1 MGVFKEIEKA
11 DGSGVTTFYR
21 LSDVHDTVETDD
33 SEGTATVID
42 YNAAQNKPSIN
53 GVTLV
58 GNKTSEDLGLQ
69 PAGDYITNDEADAKF
84 IDEDELE
91 AKNYVNETRLQE
103 AIANIDHFH
112 REIVNALPVTG
123 QDNVLYMVRK
133 QGSGEDIFN
142 EYIWVGKTASETGY
156 EFIGTTATDLTDY
169 YQKDEVDDLLDGKV
183 DKVSGRG
190 LSEQNYTLSEKTKL
204 AGLHNYDDTELQ
216 VKVANLH
223 NYDDTDL
230 QLRVGDLEVKE
241 EADSNAISTIQ
252 DALNKKMICIRLV
265 EQGDGW
271 TWMDINGSRLTFDKA
286 QAYLGQENCMLFVEQ
301 LENDGK
307 VIPAEYKSETTR
319 IRVLFKD
326 LDSLVH
332 IMTLGEEDLLVEDI
346 ITTEDGS
353 CDFEVENEAV
363 DFGARL
369 DEFYGNTS
377 QEVIAAE
384 AGTEVVD
391 KSISIND
398 VNTSK
403 ENYITLKGDMAQK
416 TTTGKNLIPNNLSS
430 DSRSGITYAVREDGT
445 IKITGTATARVEP
458 YLFQNSSN
466 PLVFQPGTYKNT
478 SSRMIVLYAQGYIGF
493 AAGATQ
499 TFTEAKTV
507 TQVYFRIENGE
518 TNLDE
523 IYYPQIISITESN
536 EQYEPYSG
544 GKRSPNPD
552 YRQEIEVVRGNG
564 LPTGYKQVEYLE
576 SDGNQYIDTGI
587 NADST
592 LGFSA
597 KLQQISGR
605 FGSYKSIDG
614 NDVRHHLYDG
624 GKWGY
629 GSAGSVGYGVG
640 HTSSEVYEFEC
651 NYYNSRKVKDN
662 GTIINLPSVTFDI
675 GMNFWLFQRNA
686 GYAFKGKIYYFKM
699 TKGKK
704 LVRDFI
710 PCYRISDNAIGMYDT
725 VQKVFYQN
733 QGTGSFIKGPDV
745 EYDKK
750 IKVFGKNWVNME
762 WPIVKRE
769 SATYSNITTTSN
781 SLAYTVSGNIAGYAG
796 YVIPVKVGETYT
808 LSFTTTSGGM
818 YLVHLDEPITE
829 VGTNYGS
836 YVTSGATFVA
846 SRPYI
851 GLWLMGNA
859 NTGTPNPAVSN
870 ILLEKGS
877 TVTSFEP
884 YTGADYLISLKDIEL
899 CKINDYHDYIYKK
912 RDDWYLHKEIG
923 KVAITAND
931 NITHYNGMHWVG
943 FNKPADSVMY
953 QNFNRY
959 QLFMERAYYSDSNN
973 DIYSYQTGLGSGG
986 MGIMC
991 ASTDTIEVLKP
1002 LIDGS
1007 LMYYPLATPTDTL
1020 ITDSD
1025 LVSQLNSLYSFI
1037 IYPTTNIESGGN
1049 GLLPYINL
1057 KYNAVTPSPSPDRIS
1072 EVKVVKGNNNIKAY
1086 NKNLFDGVL
1095 ELGNWST
1102 NDGSKLVNSSFIIN
1116 SHPIPVKE
1124 LTNYKLSLENEN
1136 IDMYVFEYK
1145 KDMSYNLTARKLV
1158 RGESYLTTERGTAYI
1173 NFRPVNQNTNLH
1185 ARIQV
1190 EPGTT
1195 KTEYVLGYTQTFPL
1209 SLGQIELCKIGNY
1222 KDKIYKQNNTWYLH
1236 KEITKVILN
1245 GTEGGWQLSS
1255 NYAGLFQ
1262 ETGFFKN
1269 LYDSQEAFCDY
1280 YKNVVNPNITANDRA
1295 RDSLSDC
1302 EFTFRWGDVKDRIYI
1317 KDNAYN
1323 TVGEFLIA
1331 LRAHPITIYYAL
1343 ATPTDTEI
1351 TDTTLLTQ
1359 LENLQQITQYKHTY
1373 IDLIPA
1379 TDNEIPDAQF
1389 TYISNAVINASDRI
1403 LGKDTY
1409 WNDEVPTSADLP
1421 SNAEEGEIRI
1431 VQDTQNVYIYDGY
1444 EWIPFD
1450 KGGEIDLSNYLA
1462 KDNTTAW
1469 VPSGAFNPATKKYVD
1484 DSVGGVFVP
1493 TKTSQLT
1500 NDSNFIGKNS
1510 NDLTYYYTKTQTY
1523 TKSEVDALIGGGG
1536 GGGKG
1541 YDWYAEDPRLGT
1553 KHHARGGGGG
1563 GGGNVSI
1570 TVSGDT
1576 LVITT
1581 E

>member
-33 SEGTATVID
+33 SEGTATIID
-42 YNAAQNKPSIN
+42 YNAAQNKPSVN

-252 DALNKKMICIRLV
+252 DALDKKMICIRLV

-271 TWMDINGSRLTFDKA
+271 TWMDINGSRLTFDRA

-346 ITTEDGS
+346 ITTEGGA

-391 KSISIND
+391 KFISIND
-398 VNTSK
+398 IDTSK
-403 ENYITLKGDMAQK
+403 ENYITLKGDTSQD
-416 TTTGKNLIPNNLSS
+416 TTTGKNLFNINDTPSWIGSATSYSVANDIL
-430 DSRSGITYAVREDGT
+430 TV
-445 IKITGTATARVEP
+445 TGSWFIGYLIDVE
-458 YLFQNSSN
+458 
-466 PLVFQPGTYKNT
+466 KNT
-478 SSRMIVLYAQGYIGF
+478 DYYIRADRNVITPGDSSTGKLAAYTSTKSYISQSTSGYLSFNSGDNSQIYILLYVGG
-493 AAGATQ
+493 
-499 TFTEAKTV
+499 V
-507 TQVYFRIENGE
+507 
-518 TNLDE
+518 
-523 IYYPQIISITESN
+523 N
-536 EQYEPYSG
+536 E
-544 GKRSPNPD
+544 
-552 YRQEIEVVRGNG
+552 
-564 LPTGYKQVEYLE
+564 
-576 SDGNQYIDTGI
+576 
-587 NADST
+587 
-592 LGFSA
+592 
-597 KLQQISGR
+597 
-605 FGSYKSIDG
+605 
-614 NDVRHHLYDG
+614 
-624 GKWGY
+624 
-629 GSAGSVGYGVG
+629 
-640 HTSSEVYEFEC
+640 
-651 NYYNSRKVKDN
+651 
-662 GTIINLPSVTFDI
+662 
-675 GMNFWLFQRNA
+675 
-686 GYAFKGKIYYFKM
+686 
-699 TKGKK
+699 TKGK
-704 LVRDFI
+704 VEF
-710 PCYRISDNAIGMYDT
+710 SN
-725 VQKVFYQN
+725 VQ
-733 QGTGSFIKGPDV
+733 
-745 EYDKK
+745 
-750 IKVFGKNWVNME
+750 
-762 WPIVKRE
+762 
-769 SATYSNITTTSN
+769 
-781 SLAYTVSGNIAGYAG
+781 
-796 YVIPVKVGETYT
+796 
-808 LSFTTTSGGM
+808 
-818 YLVHLDEPITE
+818 
-829 VGTNYGS
+829 
-836 YVTSGATFVA
+836 
-846 SRPYI
+846 
-851 GLWLMGNA
+851 
-859 NTGTPNPAVSN
+859 
-870 ILLEKGS
+870 LEKGS
-877 TVTSFEP
+877 TATSYEP
-884 YTGADYLISLKDIEL
+884 YTGRKVSPNLDYSQNIHVVSGDNTFNISGKNKIGLVDGSYTSNNVTITVEDGIVKYNGTTGSSVSVFNIPLVHPVTLNIGDVTTYSATTTGTFSNDKMSIRLLTANGESWGNKYMALNGTVVKSSYTQIKKQTFTHAYLLFNPNTTLNVEIAYQLEYGNIASPVFEPYQGQILSVNLGVENLFDGAWELGTIDISTGQNASSNIVIRSINYIPVQPGTKYTISTENNCSIFTHFYNSSKEYLSYESVQNTPKTITTPSNCYYVRLRSRQSESITNLNLQCVFEKGTKVNHTSITPIEL
-899 CKINDYHDYIYKK
+899 CKIDNYQDYFYKK
-912 RDDWYLHKEIG
+912 NDLWYLHKEFG
-923 KVAITAND
+923 KVDLSTLQWQI
-931 NITHYNGMHWVG
+931 
-943 FNKPADSVMY
+943 FNTYARSTDLDGLIKYVP
-953 QNFNRY
+953 
-959 QLFMERAYYSDSNN
+959 NN
-973 DIYSYQTGLGSGG
+973 QTLGICLAEKYINHTGSGMSQSG
-986 MGIMC
+986 DHAWIAVDVNAIVTNPSSGQ
-991 ASTDTIEVLKP
+991 SGLF
-1002 LIDGS
+1002 
-1007 LMYYPLATPTDTL
+1007 YYQLATPTDTL
-1020 ITDSD
+1020 VTNST
-1025 LVSQLNSLYSFI
+1025 LSSQLDALYNATL
-1037 IYPTTNIESGGN
+1037 YPMTNIN
-1049 GLLPYINL
+1049 TDANDLLPYIDL
-1057 KYNAVTPSPSPDRIS
+1057 KYNVVTPAPSPAKPSDI
-1072 EVKVVKGNNNIKAY
+1072 KVVKGNNNIKAY

-1102 NDGSKLVNSSFIIN
+1102 NDGSKLANSSFIIN

-1124 LTNYKLSLENEN
+1124 LTNYKISLENEN

-1158 RGESYLTTERGTAYI
+1158 RGESYLTTERETAYI

-1190 EPGTT
+1190 ELGTT
-1195 KTEYVLGYTQTFPL
+1195 KTEYVLGRTQTFPF

-1222 KDKIYKQNNTWYLH
+1222 KDKIYKENDKWYLH
-1236 KEITKVILN
+1236 KEIGKVVFDGTQAAFTVGRNKNNLVYFYKSLWDRKQDDNVISDIFPHANTWSATTNINGIAGATNNQTINIMIADTSITTGAQFNEWLSAHNTTVYYILN
-1245 GTEGGWQLSS
+1245 E
-1255 NYAGLFQ
+1255 
-1262 ETGFFKN
+1262 
-1269 LYDSQEAFCDY
+1269 
-1280 YKNVVNPNITANDRA
+1280 
-1295 RDSLSDC
+1295 
-1302 EFTFRWGDVKDRIYI
+1302 
-1317 KDNAYN
+1317 
-1323 TVGEFLIA
+1323 
-1331 LRAHPITIYYAL
+1331 
-1343 ATPTDTEI
+1343 PTDTEI
-1351 TDTTLLTQ
+1351 TDPTLLTQ

-1379 TDNEIPDAQF
+1379 ANNEMPNAQF
-1389 TYISNAVINASDRI
+1389 TYISNAVINASDRV

-1450 KGGEIDLSNYLA
+1450 KGGEVDLSNYLA

-1469 VPSGAFNPATKKYVD
+1469 IPTGAFNPATKKYVD

-1510 NDLTYYYTKTQTY
+1510 NDLTYYYTKSQTY
-1523 TKSEVDALIGGGG
+1523 TKSEVDALI
-1536 GGGKG
+1536 
-1541 YDWYAEDPRLGT
+1541 
-1553 KHHARGGGGG
+1553 GGGG

>member
-42 YNAAQNKPSIN
+42 YNAAQNKPSVN

-190 LSEQNYTLSEKTKL
+190 LSEQNYTLAEKTKL

-252 DALNKKMICIRLV
+252 DALDKKMICIRLV

-271 TWMDINGSRLTFDKA
+271 TWMDINGSRLTFDRA

-332 IMTLGEEDLLVEDI
+332 IMTLGEEDLLVEDV

-363 DFGARL
+363 DFGTRL

-391 KSISIND
+391 KSISVND
-398 VNTSK
+398 VNTDK
-403 ENYITLKGDMAQK
+403 ENYIILKGDTSQDS
-416 TTTGKNLIPNNLSS
+416 TTGKNL
-430 DSRSGITYAVREDGT
+430 
-445 IKITGTATARVEP
+445 
-458 YLFQNSSN
+458 F
-466 PLVFQPGTYKNT
+466 
-478 SSRMIVLYAQGYIGF
+478 GF
-493 AAGATQ
+493 PTN
-499 TFTEAKTV
+499 KTV
-507 TQVYFRIENGE
+507 TQRGITFSYNKDTQILSYSGTATHTDIYLSLVGDDFNLDANKNYKASITNAISNFTVQITRANVSANGNITPGNTSVTV
-518 TNLDE
+518 TNLSTGIPNAVMLYASGLTVDT
-523 IYYPQIISITESN
+523 S
-536 EQYEPYSG
+536 YSG
-544 GKRSPNPD
+544 SFKLQIEEGTSVTSWEKFTNGASPNPD
-552 YRQEIEVVRGNG
+552 YPQEIRTV
-564 LPTGYKQVEYLE
+564 
-576 SDGNQYIDTGI
+576 
-587 NADST
+587 
-592 LGFSA
+592 
-597 KLQQISGR
+597 
-605 FGSYKSIDG
+605 
-614 NDVRHHLYDG
+614 
-624 GKWGY
+624 
-629 GSAGSVGYGVG
+629 
-640 HTSSEVYEFEC
+640 SE
-651 NYYNSRKVKDN
+651 NN
-662 GTIINLPSVTFDI
+662 TII
-675 GMNFWLFQRNA
+675 
-686 GYAFKGKIYYFKM
+686 
-699 TKGKK
+699 
-704 LVRDFI
+704 
-710 PCYRISDNAIGMYDT
+710 
-725 VQKVFYQN
+725 
-733 QGTGSFIKGPDV
+733 V
-745 EYDKK
+745 E
-750 IKVFGKNWVNME
+750 GKNLM
-762 WPIVKRE
+762 PTTLYKGI
-769 SATYSNITTTSN
+769 TYN
-781 SLAYTVSGNIAGYAG
+781 
-796 YVIPVKVGETYT
+796 IPVGTTRTISTYT
-808 LSFTTTSGGM
+808 
-818 YLVHLDEPITE
+818 
-829 VGTNYGS
+829 GS
-836 YVTSGATFVA
+836 YVEQ
-846 SRPYI
+846 
-851 GLWLMGNA
+851 LGNGKIRF
-859 NTGTPNPAVSN
+859 NSPSTTWNEFNLVSN
-870 ILLEKGS
+870 VLPRGNYRLHIYKEDGTTALTGGTTVYKCKKISETQYKNMGVANVGQSWTNFNTLGTTNIYIDDDDLCVIINFANNAVVNNGYVDLWCQLEKGT
-877 TVTSFEP
+877 TVTNYEP
-884 YTGADYLISLKDIEL
+884 YQGVSYPINLGTLEL
-899 CKINDYHDYIYKK
+899 CKIENNQDYFYKK
-912 RDDWYLHKEIG
+912 NNNWYIHKEVG
-923 KVAITAND
+923 KTIFNDCVASGTGAGGTTYMITLGNISTMPSQNWGYGYCDYFARGTDKIHNVIRFGAN
-931 NITHYNGMHWVG
+931 
-943 FNKPADSVMY
+943 
-953 QNFNRY
+953 NR
-959 QLFMERAYYSDSNN
+959 QIF
-973 DIYSYQTGLGSGG
+973 IYSNDDRFQDKT
-986 MGIMC
+986 
-991 ASTDTIEVLKP
+991 STDTWLSTHP
-1002 LIDGS
+1002 LTV
-1007 LMYYPLATPTDTL
+1007 YYQLETPTDTL
-1020 ITDSD
+1020 VTNST
-1025 LVSQLNSLYSFI
+1025 LSSQLDALYNAALPSL
-1037 IYPTTNIESGGN
+1037 TNIYSN
-1049 GLLPYINL
+1049 TNNLPSYIDL
-1057 KYNAVTPSPSPDRIS
+1057 KYNVVTPSPSPDRPS
-1072 EVKVVKGNNNIKAY
+1072 EIKVVKGNNTIWSHG
-1086 NKNLFDGVL
+1086 KNLVDF
-1095 ELGNWST
+1095 T
-1102 NDGSKLVNSSFIIN
+1102 T
-1116 SHPIPVKE
+1116 IPYME
-1124 LTNYKLSLENEN
+1124 ANE
-1136 IDMYVFEYK
+1136 
-1145 KDMSYNLTARKLV
+1145 
-1158 RGESYLTTERGTAYI
+1158 GTATRQGRAYTITNHSSQWGSVRFYQTNLKLEPSTVYTFSADVVAASNPEGARLYTNSLI
-1173 NFRPVNQNTNLH
+1173 NNTGDAMWSNYTLPGNRVTLTFTTPSSISRDGILGLYPMGVNQTATFTN
-1185 ARIQV
+1185 IQI
-1190 EPGTT
+1190 EKGSTG
-1195 KTEYVLGYTQTFPL
+1195 TEYDIYRGQTFPL

-1222 KDKIYKQNNTWYLH
+1222 KDKIYKQDDTWYLH
-1236 KEITKVILN
+1236 KETNKMVLN
-1245 GTEGGWQLSS
+1245 GSENWSEYGTGTTTWFYYVGVAGGVLPNSIYYS
-1255 NYAGLFQ
+1255 
-1262 ETGFFKN
+1262 N
-1269 LYDSQEAFCDY
+1269 LYPQADVSTTTDDGFTFNSTGGVLRVRYGAEDTVEN
-1280 YKNVVNPNITANDRA
+1280 YKN
-1295 RDSLSDC
+1295 
-1302 EFTFRWGDVKDRIYI
+1302 
-1317 KDNAYN
+1317 
-1323 TVGEFLIA
+1323 FLVSHNLA
-1331 LRAHPITIYYAL
+1331 VYYPL

-1351 TDTTLLTQ
+1351 TDATLLTQ

-1373 IDLIPA
+1373 IELIPA

-1389 TYISNAVINASDRI
+1389 TYISNAVINASDRV

-1469 VPSGAFNPATKKYVD
+1469 IPTGAFNPATKKYVD

-1536 GGGKG
+1536 GGG
-1541 YDWYAEDPRLGT
+1541 
-1553 KHHARGGGGG
+1553 
-1563 GGGNVSI
+1563 NVSI